1 MLLRYLVSGARLRAV
16 LVIVATMLIAA
27 FLGTTTAYAG
37 EGVDAIRYNEVDLQT
52 EIMREVE
59 NDQIVASVYAELQET
74 NPAALQNALNKIS
87 AEARKVSTGFGTVK
101 VRTGSNQTYPVYD
114 RNNKLIAWRGRSE
127 MRIESKDFPAV
138 AKLIAQLQS
147 SMQLGGVSFAVSPEL
162 RRQTEQEMLKE
173 AVQSFRER
181 ADVLTQALGG
191 KSYRL
196 RKLSVQTSANVQPR
210 PMATMRAAKADME
223 SYEPVLEGGTSQ
235 VNVGAVGTIEVE

>member
-1 MLLRYLVSGARLRAV
+1 MLLRYLFSGVRLRAA
-16 LVIVATMLIAA
+16 LIIAATMLVAA
-27 FLGTTTAYAG
+27 LLGTTTAYAA
-37 EGVDAIRYNEVDLQT
+37 EGFDAVRYNEIDLQT
-52 EIMREVE
+52 EITRDVQ
-59 NDQIVASVYAELQET
+59 NDQIVASMYAELQET
-74 NPAALQNALNKIS
+74 NPAALQNALNKIA
-87 AEARKVSTGFGTVK
+87 AEAHKAAGGFGSVK

-127 MRIESKDFPAV
+127 LRIESKDFPAV

-162 RRQTEQEMLKE
+162 RRQTEQEMLRE

-181 ADVLTQALGG
+181 ADILTQALGG
-191 KSYRL
+191 KAYRL
-196 RKLSVQTSANVQPR
+196 RKLSVQTSASVPPR
-210 PMATMRAAKADME
+210 PMMTMRAAKADME